1 MSPALDFMGGCGIIA
16 GMSENPKV
24 PQRTILR
31 ARGFAGA
38 ALHCGRKVR
47 VRLLPAGENAGV
59 VFRRTDLGGAEVRAA
74 PECVSETNLATG
86 FKNGR
91 AEVCTVEHLL
101 SALAATGIDN
111 IVAEL
116 DGPEIP
122 IADGSANPWLLLLR
136 HCRLQKQQAP
146 KRLVR
151 VLRPV
156 EVADGKRRARFSPL
170 DLGGGLTYSARID
183 YPHRVVSRTARDF
196 SYDLNPQTYAREI
209 SRARTFAYIRD
220 VEAMRRAKRA
230 LGGSLD
236 CAVVYDDHRALNE
249 EGLRYADEFIRHKV
263 LDAIGDCYAGGV
275 LIAGKW
281 RGELPGHDLNNK
293 LVRKLMATA
302 DAWEWAEAEDNTT
315 GAEKEEGRFSLSPF
329 PVLRPLAA

>member
-1 MSPALDFMGGCGIIA
+1 MWYNSGV
-16 GMSENPKV
+16 SEYSKV
-24 PQRTILR
+24 PQQTIVR

-38 ALHCGRKVR
+38 ALHCGRKIC
-47 VRLLPAGENAGV
+47 VRLLPASENAGI

-74 PECVSETNLATG
+74 AECVSETNLATG
-86 FKNGR
+86 FKSGR

-101 SALAATGIDN
+101 SALAATGVDN
-111 IVAEL
+111 VIVEL
-116 DGPEIP
+116 DGAEIP

-136 HCRLQKQQAP
+136 HCRLRQQQAA
-146 KRLVR
+146 KRFVR

-156 EVADGKRRARFSPL
+156 EVCDGERRARFSPL
-170 DLGGGLTYSARID
+170 TLGGGLTYSARID
-183 YPHRVVSRTARDF
+183 YPHRVVSRTARDL

-220 VEAMRRAKRA
+220 VEAMRKAKRA

-249 EGLRYADEFIRHKV
+249 EGLRYADEFIRHKI

-275 LIAGKW
+275 LIAGRW

-302 DAWEWAEAEDNTT
+302 DAWEWAEAEE
-315 GAEKEEGRFSLSPF
+315 GAREAEGARGRFSLSPF
-329 PVLRPLAA
+329 PVLRPLGM